1 MKERNLKLNAKKC
14 KFLQTKVKYV
24 GHIVSES
31 GIEAD
36 PEKIDKVVNWPTP
49 QNAEEVRQFS
59 SFAGYYRR
67 FVKDF
72 SKIAKPL
79 TDLHPNTFSKKSKKV
94 TSSKPFI
101 WGTEQQTA
109 FDQLKQSLSSPPI
122 LGFADFGLPFEFHI
136 DAPLKGLGVVLYQKQ
151 NGKMRVI
158 SYASRGLRGSERNYP
173 SSKLEF
179 LALKWAITEKLHDYL
194 YGTKFTV
201 VTDNNPLTY
210 ALTKAKLDATGHIW
224 LSSLASYDFNI
235 IYKPGSSNVDADIL
249 SRHPS
254 NQQTAEIPSESV
266 KVLCVCVVST
276 PIHSV
281 LSIDVLEATEFP
293 GEPIPQVDMREI
305 RKQQYSDSLLGF
317 WVRLVRD
324 RKQPDS

>member
-1 MKERNLKLNAKKC
+1 MKECNLKLNAKKC

-36 PEKIDKVVNWPTP
+36 PEKLDKVVNWPTP
-49 QNAEEVRQFS
+49 QNAEEVRQFT

-72 SKIAKPL
+72 SKIAKTL
-79 TDLHPNTFSKKSKKV
+79 TDLHPNTFFKKSKKV
-94 TSSKPFI
+94 TSSKHFV
-101 WGTEQQTA
+101 WGTEQQNA
-109 FDQLKQSLSSPPI
+109 FNQLKQSLSSPPI
-122 LGFADFGLPFEFHI
+122 LGFADFDLPFEVHI
-136 DAPLKGLGVVLYQKQ
+136 DASLKGLGVVLYQKQ

-158 SYASRGLRGSERNYP
+158 SYASRGLRGLERNYP

-210 ALTKAKLDATGHIW
+210 ALSKAK
-224 LSSLASYDFNI
+224 
-235 IYKPGSSNVDADIL
+235 
-249 SRHPS
+249 
-254 NQQTAEIPSESV
+254 
-266 KVLCVCVVST
+266 
-276 PIHSV
+276 
-281 LSIDVLEATEFP
+281 
-293 GEPIPQVDMREI
+293 
-305 RKQQYSDSLLGF
+305 
-317 WVRLVRD
+317 
-324 RKQPDS
+324 